1 MIIGI
6 IGDVHLGAS
15 FSLGKKDHMLGI
27 NTRLVDY
34 NNTLLKTI
42 DQLVEAGCTHLIF
55 TGDIFEHRTPS
66 VKQQEL
72 FSASLR
78 YAVEKGIRKIYIVVG
93 NHDQQRITR
102 ATTISYIKELPL
114 ENIHVYDDMDMVVIN
129 DDDGVPLANLIFM
142 PYRDRKW
149 FETDSNKLAIEQL
162 DEMLSYHTS
171 SIDNE
176 ALKILVGHMTIEGTL
191 WMLDDYSDLYNDG
204 NDLIL
209 PKDMFKSI
217 DITVMG
223 HVHTPGIIS
232 KSPFIYYV
240 GSMEKRGAFESH
252 DKKFCLIDLTKK
264 KFKPVTEPCR
274 NLYDLKIDLS
284 NETHSST
291 LMKKIC
297 SQVDEFASKFDMVKS
312 IVRVVLTI
320 SAADDKFCIPKDI
333 ESYLY
338 EKYNIEHCVEI
349 KPSLI
354 FSRQARDSS
363 ITEHVSDTEAFSRF
377 AKSSYKGNEL
387 RDEILARGL
396 EIITNG
402 DS

>member
-15 FSLGKKDHMLGI
+15 YSLGKKDNVLGI
-27 NTRLVDY
+27 NTRLADY
-34 NNTLLKTI
+34 NTTLIKTI
-42 DQLVEAGCTHLIF
+42 DLLVEAGCKYLVF

-72 FSASLR
+72 FSAALR
-78 YAVEKGIRKIYIVVG
+78 HAIESGIKDVFIVVG

-114 ENIHVYDDMDMVVIN
+114 ENIHVFDEMDLVTIRG
-129 DDDGVPLANLIFM
+129 DDGQPIANLILM

-162 DEMLSYHTS
+162 DEMLSYHVS
-171 SIDNE
+171 SIDND
-176 ALKILVGHMTIEGTL
+176 AIKILVGHMTIEGTL

-209 PKDMFKSI
+209 PASMFKSI

-223 HVHTPGIIS
+223 HVHTPGVIS

-252 DKKFCLIDLTKK
+252 DKKFCIVDLEKK
-264 KFKPVTEPCR
+264 KFKPLVEPCR

-284 NETHSST
+284 NDIHSTS
-291 LMKKIC
+291 LMEKILAE
-297 SQVDEFASKFDMVKS
+297 VDTFGNENNLKAS
-312 IVRVVLTI
+312 IVRALITI
-320 SAADDKFCIPKDI
+320 SADDDKFCNPKDI
-333 ESYLY
+333 EAYLH
-338 EKYNIEHCVEI
+338 EKYEIEHCVEI

-354 FSRQARDSS
+354 FSRQARDSA
-363 ITEHVSDTEAFSRF
+363 ITEHVSDTEAFSRYI
-377 AKSSYKGNEL
+377 KSSYKGSDL
-387 RDEILARGL
+387 KDEILSKGL
-396 EIITNG
+396 EIITSG
-402 DS
+402 DD